1 MAKRV
6 DANQAEIVDALR
18 AVGCSVTDCHEL
30 GRGFT
35 DLCVGRAGINYLLEV
50 KVPGAKLN
58 SREAAWHAKW
68 QGQAEI
74 VHGIAE
80 ALQAVGL
87 EDER

>member
-1 MAKRV
+1 
-6 DANQAEIVDALR
+6 
-18 AVGCSVTDCHEL
+18 
-30 GRGFT
+30 
-35 DLCVGRAGINYLLEV
+35 VGRAGINYLLEV

-87 EDER
+87 EEAR